1 MKIKR
6 FIITGILLSLIG
18 AGICTIAATRDDFD
32 IHNMYVDPTIEEK
45 RIELQEIEKITYDG
59 TADYVIVKQTE
70 DVNSLVYYE
79 GKHLSYAIE
88 YHEEDKEL
96 IIRQEYTSSFFN
108 FSALSKGN
116 KPVILNINGP
126 LDSLDFHLNA
136 GKLSTENLTIKKGS
150 IELNAGDIELN
161 NSKIDVLDLEIN
173 AGDIRFQGDILTQ
186 AIISINA
193 GYLKMN
199 LDRSSNT
206 YKINGKG
213 SGEVLIIYN
222 IDAGSSSFKYKE

>member
-150 IELNAGDIELN
+150 IELNAGDI
-161 NSKIDVLDLEIN
+161 
-173 AGDIRFQGDILTQ
+173 RFQGDILTQ